1 MTTERV
7 PLFLPRTDLEPTEAH
22 PTRSGWTAAEKLA
35 ILHEYE
41 SYPYGDPRRGAL
53 LRRVGAYTSHISK
66 WRKQRQRGALAS
78 LTPQAPGRK
87 PHPRDPL
94 QDELEQLR
102 KENLRL
108 QERLEKAETVIEI
121 QKKVAT
127 LLGVALLTPPSD
139 DT

>member
-7 PLFLPRTDLEPTEAH
+7 PLFLSRTDLEATEAH
-22 PTRSGWTAAEKLA
+22 PTRSGWTAAEKLT
-35 ILHEYE
+35 ILREYE

-78 LTPQAPGRK
+78 LAPQAPGRK
-87 PHPRDPL
+87 PQSRDPL
-94 QDELEQLR
+94 HTELEQLR

-108 QERLEKAETVIEI
+108 QERLEQAETVIEI

-127 LLGVALLTPPSD
+127 LLGVTTPTLPSD
-139 DT
+139 DR